1 MKGVS
6 LSEFDAQLACRHVVD
21 AEAQK
26 EPLGPLKKNPEVL
39 ANAHLSPIAP
49 KTALTTSIDARARS
63 WCCSAKGIVSYMR

>member
-26 EPLGPLKKNPEVL
+26 KPLGPEKNPEVL
-39 ANAHLSPIAP
+39 AIAHLSPIAP